1 MGIQKKI
8 AVLPGDGI
16 GPEVMAQGI
25 KALKAIEDKYGH
37 TFTIKESLIGGIAI
51 DKTGNPLPQ
60 ETLENALDADAV
72 LLGAIGTP
80 KYADPT
86 LKVRPEQGLLGLRK
100 ALGLYA
106 NIRPVKAYDKLVG
119 LSPIKNDRIKGADFV
134 IYRELTGGIYFGEN
148 GRSEDGQ
155 NAYDTMHYHRT
166 EIERIAHEAFKSA
179 QNRRN
184 ELCLVDKANVLE
196 SSRFWRE
203 TVDVVAKEYPDVS
216 LTYLYVDNAAM
227 QLILNPTR
235 FDVMLTANL
244 FGDILSDEASVIAG
258 SLGLLPSASIGAKRC
273 LFEPVHG
280 SYPEGAGKDIANP
293 SAMILSVAMMFDHF
307 NMHQEARDI
316 YDAIDTC
323 MDKSIMTTDLNP
335 EVSYSCSQFGDIVES
350 IIQGEEINIK
360 SVKAGSYSII

>member
-1 MGIQKKI
+1 MGVSKKI
-8 AVLPGDGI
+8 AVLAGDGI

-37 TFTIKESLIGGIAI
+37 NFQLTEAIIGGCAI

-60 ETLENALDADAV
+60 ETLEVALDADAV

-86 LKVRPEQGLLGLRK
+86 MKVRPEQGLLGLRK

-119 LSPIKNDRIKGADFV
+119 LSPIKNERIQGADFV
-134 IYRELTGGIYFGEN
+134 IFRELTGGIYFGEN
-148 GRSEDGQ
+148 GRNDE
-155 NAYDTMHYHRT
+155 NTMAYDTMTYHDY
-166 EIERIAHEAFKSA
+166 EIERIAHAAFKVA
-179 QNRRN
+179 MTRRK
-184 ELCLVDKANVLE
+184 ELCLIDKANVLE

-203 TVDVVAKEYPDVS
+203 TVDKVAKEYPEVE

-227 QLILNPTR
+227 QLILNPKR
-235 FDVMLTANL
+235 FDVMVTANL
-244 FGDILSDEASVIAG
+244 FGDIISDEASVIGG
-258 SLGLLPSASIGAKRC
+258 SLGLLPSASIGDSRC

-293 SAMILSVAMMFDHF
+293 TAMILSVAMMFDHLEL
-307 NMHQEARDI
+307 HQEARDI
-316 YDAIDTC
+316 YDAIGTC
-323 MDKSIMTTDLNP
+323 MEKSIMTPDLNP

-350 IIQGEEINIK
+350 IISGDEINIK
-360 SVKAGSYSII
+360 SVQEGSHSII

>member
-1 MGIQKKI
+1 MGVKKKI

-16 GPEVMAQGI
+16 GPEVMAQGL
-25 KALKAIEDKYGH
+25 KALKAIEDKYEH
-37 TFTIKESLIGGIAI
+37 VFNVKEAVIGGIAI
-51 DKTGNPLPQ
+51 DKTGNPLPK
-60 ETLENALDADAV
+60 ETLELALDADAV

-106 NIRPVKAYDKLVG
+106 NIRPVRAYDKLIG
-119 LSPIKNDRIKGADFV
+119 LSPIKNERIQGADFV
-134 IYRELTGGIYFGEN
+134 IFRELTGGIYFGEN
-148 GRSEDGQ
+148 GRNEQ
-155 NAYDTMHYHRT
+155 NTLAYDTMHYRVD
-166 EIERIAHEAFKSA
+166 EIERIAHAAFKSSM
-179 QNRRN
+179 NRRK

-203 TVDVVAKEYPDVS
+203 TVDKVSKDYPDVK
-216 LTYLYVDNAAM
+216 LDYLYVDNAAM

-258 SLGLLPSASIGAKRC
+258 SLGLLPSASIGDERC

-293 SAMILSVAMMFDHF
+293 AAMILSVAMMFEHF
-307 NMHQEARDI
+307 ELHQEAKDI
-316 YDAIDTC
+316 YEAIDTC
-323 MDKSIMTTDLNP
+323 MDKSVMTPDLNP

-350 IIQGEEINIK
+350 LILGEEINIK
-360 SVKAGSYSII
+360 SVKKSSYSII

>member
-1 MGIQKKI
+1 MGISKKI

-25 KALKAIEDKYGH
+25 KALKAIEDKYNH
-37 TFTIKESLIGGIAI
+37 KFHLKEGIIGGIAI
-51 DKTGNPLPQ
+51 DKTGNPLPKK
-60 ETLENALDADAV
+60 TLEIALDADAV

-86 LKVRPEQGLLGLRK
+86 MKVRPEQGLLGLRK

-119 LSPIKNDRIKGADFV
+119 LSPIKNDRIQGADFV
-134 IYRELTGGIYFGEN
+134 IFRELTGGIYFGAS
-148 GRSEDGQ
+148 GRNKSNTE
-155 NAYDTMHYHRT
+155 AFDTMTYKDY
-166 EIERIAHEAFKSA
+166 EIERIAHAAFKSA
-179 QNRRN
+179 KNRRK

-203 TVDVVAKEYPDVS
+203 TVNRVAKKYPDVTLS
-216 LTYLYVDNAAM
+216 YLYVDNAAM
-227 QLILNPTR
+227 QLILNPKR

-244 FGDILSDEASVIAG
+244 FGDILSDEASVIGG
-258 SLGLLPSASIGAKRC
+258 SLGLLPSASIGDQRC

-280 SYPEGAGKDIANP
+280 SFPEGAGKDIANP
-293 SAMILSVAMMFDHF
+293 TAMILSVAMMFDHF
-307 NMHQEARDI
+307 NMHQEAKDI

-323 MDKSIMTTDLNP
+323 MDKSIMTSDLNP

-350 IIQGEEINIK
+350 IIHGDEINIK
-360 SVKAGSYSII
+360 SVQQGSYSII